1 MNIAV
6 VEALGLE
13 GYNMILPLA
22 DDQTSISFKVHMDE
36 KGTHDIGFMTTAD
49 YVTRT
54 TEKVFQTIHVDD
66 KAKKRFKDTLT
77 LPKGDHVIQ
86 LVDIALNSIF
96 RGETVLPYD
105 VIVLTARNSISFKKP
120 VKGPKTIHLFVQESS
135 SEITLGTN
143 KNADINF
150 ILHEGLS
157 KLNLDSF
164 TNKEVICP
172 ASLTHLVQCRYC
184 HIDNLVFKGDVAL
197 RRLPDDVS
205 CFDHFDGNITFL
217 GDVSLEPHAADGKTY
232 FGAVK
237 DSATIHVQSEEIA
250 KKIYDSA
257 DFNKNAKIY
266 VGDKLF
272 S

>member
-13 GYNMILPLA
+13 GYNKILPLA

-36 KGTHDIGFMTTAD
+36 KGTHDIGFKTTAD

-54 TEKVFQTIHVDD
+54 AEKVFQTIHVDD

-120 VKGPKTIHLFVQESS
+120 VKGP
-135 SEITLGTN
+135 
-143 KNADINF
+143 D
-150 ILHEGLS
+150 
-157 KLNLDSF
+157 
-164 TNKEVICP
+164 
-172 ASLTHLVQCRYC
+172 
-184 HIDNLVFKGDVAL
+184 AL
-197 RRLPDDVS
+197 W
-205 CFDHFDGNITFL
+205 H
-217 GDVSLEPHAADGKTY
+217 
-232 FGAVK
+232 
-237 DSATIHVQSEEIA
+237 
-250 KKIYDSA
+250 
-257 DFNKNAKIY
+257 
-266 VGDKLF
+266 GDKGCV
-272 S
+272 